1 MGGCYL
7 AGRVKIGDFTS
18 IGATAT
24 ILPDINIGK
33 NVIVGAGAVVTKNV
47 KSNMVV
53 VGNPA
58 RYLRNNFPKFNSK
71 IFGKIL
77 DEKQQKN

>member
-1 MGGCYL
+1 MFSKK
-7 AGRVKIGDFTS
+7 A
-18 IGATAT
+18 
-24 ILPDINIGK
+24 
-33 NVIVGAGAVVTKNV
+33 IVGAGAVVTKNV

>member
-1 MGGCYL
+1 MNVIGNGVHLMGGYYL
-7 AGRVKIGDFTS
+7 AGRVKMEISS

-58 RYLRNNFPKFNSK
+58 RYLK
-71 IFGKIL
+71 IIFKI
-77 DEKQQKN
+77 